1 MSKITTF
8 DHYIPL
14 VPETNAKAKVF
25 LQLDSDHV
33 VFYVSATTKEL
44 RVRAY
49 GSNQIFTLM
58 QGVEHVHGFVEDGV
72 AHVYVALVSGTIQM
86 FTYRYF
92 GEQARNVTGI
102 LPGYSAS
109 YLHVVNQGHRYL
121 MATEGGERFRLFGAK
136 DPTFASGLSVQQIY
150 SNLRD
155 PLYRVSKPVIAIHP
169 FDWRVAPEPSRVT
182 VSVERTTRISGTK
195 SVGFFVTEVVL

>member
-1 MSKITTF
+1 MSKLTTF
-8 DHYIPL
+8 DHYVPL

-33 VFYVSATTKEL
+33 VFYVSAATKEL

-49 GSNQIFTLM
+49 GSNQIYTLL
-58 QGVEHVHGFVEDGV
+58 QGVDHVHGFVEDGL
-72 AHVYVALVSGTIQM
+72 AHVYVALVSGAIQM

-92 GEQARNVTGI
+92 GEQARNVQSL

-109 YLHVVNQGHRYL
+109 YLHVVAQEHRYL

-155 PLYRVSKPVIAIHP
+155 PLYRMAKPVIGIHP
-169 FDWRVAPEPSRVT
+169 YDWKTSPDPSRVT
-182 VSVERTTRISGTK
+182 IAMERTTRISGTK

>member
-33 VFYVSATTKEL
+33 VFYVTAATKEL

-49 GSNQIFTLM
+49 GSNQTLTLL
-58 QGVEHVHGFVEDGV
+58 QGVEHVHGFVEDGL
-72 AHVYVALVSGTIQM
+72 AHVYVAMTSGAIQM

-92 GEQARNVTGI
+92 GEQARNILGI
-102 LPGYSAS
+102 LPGYSAA
-109 YLHVVNQGHRYL
+109 YVHVVAQEKRYL

-155 PLYRVSKPVIAIHP
+155 PIYRVAKPVIGIHP
-169 FDWRVAPEPSRVT
+169 FDWKVAPEPTRVT